1 MSSIN
6 LSSRAARTFWGQV
19 APAQHFAQFYENE
32 DALMDTLEGFVSA
45 GLSAGESTVVIATA
59 PHLRTLTRRLTHDGS
74 NMARFIREDRFI
86 TIDAEVALTSF
97 MVGQYPDPKLFASF
111 VEGLHRRALVNG
123 VHLRAFVEMLAILWA
138 DGLFEATLQLEQLW
152 QQSCTSHSFSLFCAY
167 PKAAFNNQ
175 RQQSLAE
182 ICAAHFMII

>member
-32 DALMDTLEGFVSA
+32 DALMDTLAGFVGA
-45 GLSAGESTVVIATA
+45 GLSAGESAIVIATA
-59 PHLRTLTRRLTHDGS
+59 QHLRTLTSHLAHDGS

-111 VEGLHRRALVNG
+111 VDGLHRRALVNG
-123 VHLRAFVEMLAILWA
+123 LHLRAFGEMVALLWA
-138 DGLFEATLQLEQLW
+138 RGLFEATLQLELLW
-152 QQSCTSHSFSLFCAY
+152 QESCKSRSFSLFCAY
-167 PKAAFNNQ
+167 PKSAFDNPRGQ
-175 RQQSLAE
+175 TLAK
-182 ICAAHFMII
+182 ICSAHSMII